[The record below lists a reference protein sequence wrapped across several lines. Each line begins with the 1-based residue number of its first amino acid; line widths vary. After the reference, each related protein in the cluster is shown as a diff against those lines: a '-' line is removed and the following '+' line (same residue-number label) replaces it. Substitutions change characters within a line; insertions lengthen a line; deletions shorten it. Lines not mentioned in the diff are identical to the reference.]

1 MAQRKP
7 RNLYIMKILRNDIY
21 ENLRMALSTLLAN
34 KLRSFLTVFGVVIG
48 IITVMLIAS
57 IISGIDVSVKKE
69 VESFGT
75 RSIYISKYNPGIH
88 IGRLSREE
96 RMRKELT
103 FDDSVALAGLPT
115 VELSVPFLD
124 ITNNFF
130 GQKLLVSGGGKTTA
144 GVALQ
149 GTLPEFEKAGTQVI
163 SEGRFF
169 SEFESDNRENV
180 CVIGSKVADDFFP
193 YSSAISQEIKI
204 GADQFRI
211 VGVLQKRE
219 QFLIGGGSDDQN
231 NVIYLP
237 FSVAKKLKPNADD
250 VYVLAVARPGMM
262 DEAKDQVRD
271 LLRIRRQVPFTAP
284 DNFGMETSE
293 SILDNFR
300 SITSGLAIAMVVISS
315 VGLMV
320 GGIGVMNIML
330 VSVTE
335 RTREIG
341 VRKAIGARRRDIMWQ
356 FLIEAA
362 TLTAIGGLVG
372 LSIGW
377 LLTLLLRIFLP
388 SYVPLWAP
396 IGGFVASVGIGL
408 IFGIWPAWKAA
419 RLDPIESLRY
429 E

>member
-1 MAQRKP
+1 
-7 RNLYIMKILRNDIY
+7 MKILRNDIY

-75 RSIYISKYNPGIH
+75 RSMYISKYNPGIH

-103 FDDSVALAGLPT
+103 YDDSVALSALPT

-193 YSSAISQEIKI
+193 FSSPVGQEIKI

-219 QFLIGGGSDDQN
+219 QFLFSGGSDDQN

-250 VYVLAVARPGMM
+250 IYVLAVAKPGMM
-262 DEAKDQVRD
+262 EEAKDQVRD
-271 LLRIRRQVPFTAP
+271 LLRVRRQVPFAAP

-341 VRKAIGARRRDIMWQ
+341 VRKAIGARRSDIMWQ

-362 TLTAIGGLVG
+362 TLTGIGGLVG

-377 LLTLLLRIFLP
+377 LLTLLLRLLLP

-396 IGGFVASVGIGL
+396 VGGFVASVGIGL

>member
-1 MAQRKP
+1 
-7 RNLYIMKILRNDIY
+7 MKILRSDIY

-48 IITVMLIAS
+48 VITVMLIAS

-75 RSIYISKYNPGIH
+75 RSIFISKYNPGIH
-88 IGRLSREE
+88 VGRMSREE

-103 FDDSVALAGLPT
+103 YDDAVALQSLPA
-115 VELSVPFLD
+115 VEISVPFLD

-149 GTLPEFEKAGTQVI
+149 GTLPEFERAGTQVI

-169 SEFESDNRENV
+169 TQSENDTKQDV

-193 YSSAISQEIKI
+193 FGSPVEQTLKI
-204 GADQFRI
+204 GADDFRV

-219 QFLIGGGSDDQN
+219 QFLISGGSDDQN

-237 FSVAKKLKPNADD
+237 YEIARKLKPNADD
-250 VYVLAVARPGMM
+250 VYIMAVGRAGMM

-271 LLRIRRQVPFTAP
+271 MLRVRRQVPFAAP
-284 DNFGMETSE
+284 DNFGMETAE

-300 SITSGLAIAMVVISS
+300 SITAGLAIAMVVISS

-341 VRKAIGARRRDIMWQ
+341 VRKAIGAKRSDIMWQ

-362 TLTAIGGLVG
+362 TLTGIGGIVG

-377 LLTLLLRIFLP
+377 LLTLLLSLLLP

-396 IGGFVASVGIGL
+396 IGGLVASVGIGL
-408 IFGIWPAWKAA
+408 IFGLWPAWKAA

>member
-1 MAQRKP
+1 
-7 RNLYIMKILRNDIY
+7 MKILRNDIY

-75 RSIYISKYNPGIH
+75 RSIYISKFNPGIH

-103 FDDSVALAGLPT
+103 YEDSVALSGLPT
-115 VELSVPFLD
+115 IELSVPFLD

-130 GQKLLVSGGGKTTA
+130 GQKLMVSGGGKTSA

-149 GTLPEFEKAGTQVI
+149 GTLPEFERAGTQVI

-169 SEFESDNRENV
+169 SQFESDSRENV

-193 YSSAISQEIKI
+193 SGSPVNQQIKI
-204 GADQFRI
+204 GSDEFRV
-211 VGVLQKRE
+211 VGMLQKRE
-219 QFLIGGGSDDQN
+219 QFLFSGGSDDQN
-231 NVIYLP
+231 NVIYIP

-250 VYVLAVARPGMM
+250 IYILAVAKPGVME
-262 DEAKDQVRD
+262 EAKDQVRD
-271 LLRIRRQVPFTAP
+271 LLRVRRQVPFASP

-356 FLIEAA
+356 FLIEAG
-362 TLTAIGGLVG
+362 TLTGIGGLVG

-377 LLTLLLRIFLP
+377 LLTLLLRLLLP
-388 SYVPLWAP
+388 SYVPIWAP

-408 IFGIWPAWKAA
+408 IFGLWPAWKAA

>member
-1 MAQRKP
+1 
-7 RNLYIMKILRNDIY
+7 
-21 ENLRMALSTLLAN
+21 
-34 KLRSFLTVFGVVIG
+34 VIG

-75 RSIYISKYNPGIH
+75 RSMYISKYNPGIH

-103 FDDSVALAGLPT
+103 YEDSVALSGLPA

-149 GTLPEFEKAGTQVI
+149 GTLPEFERAGTQVI

-169 SEFESDNRENV
+169 SESESDNRENV
-180 CVIGSKVADDFFP
+180 AVVGSKVADDFFP
-193 YSSAISQEIKI
+193 FSSPVNQEIKI
-204 GADQFRI
+204 GADQFRV

-219 QFLIGGGSDDQN
+219 QFLFSGGSDDQN

-237 FSVAKKLKPNADD
+237 FSVATKLKPNADD
-250 VYVLAVARPGMM
+250 IYVLAVAKPGLME
-262 DEAKDQVRD
+262 EAKDQVRD
-271 LLRIRRQVPFTAP
+271 LLRVRRQVPFSAP

-341 VRKAIGARRRDIMWQ
+341 VRKAIGARRSDIMWQ

-362 TLTAIGGLVG
+362 TLTGLGGLVG

-377 LLTLLLRIFLP
+377 LLTLLLRLLLP

>member
-1 MAQRKP
+1 MRLF
-7 RNLYIMKILRNDIY
+7 RSDIY
-21 ENLRMALSTLLAN
+21 ENFRMAMATLLAN

-57 IISGIDVSVKKE
+57 IISGVDVAVKKE

-75 RSIYISKYNPGIH
+75 RSIYISKFNPGIH

-103 FDDSVALAGLPT
+103 YDDALALIALPT
-115 VELSVPFLD
+115 IELSVPFLD

-130 GQKLLVSGGGKTTA
+130 GRKLMVSGGGKTSA

-149 GTLPEFEKAGTQVI
+149 GTLPDFERAGTQII

-169 SEFESDNRENV
+169 SQFENDTNQDV
-180 CVIGSKVADDFFP
+180 CVVGSKVADDFFRFGSP
-193 YSSAISQEIKI
+193 VDQAIKI
-204 GADQFRI
+204 GEQEYRV

-219 QFLIGGGSDDQN
+219 QFLFSGGSDDQN
-231 NVIYLP
+231 NVIYVP
-237 FSVAKKLKPNADD
+237 FNVARKLKPNADD
-250 VYVLAVARPGMM
+250 VFILAVAKPGVM

-271 LLRIRRQVPFTAP
+271 LLRVRRQVPFTAP
-284 DNFGMETSE
+284 DNFGMETAE
-293 SILDNFR
+293 SVLDNFR
-300 SITSGLAIAMVVISS
+300 SITAGLAIAMVVISS

-362 TLTAIGGLVG
+362 TLTGLGGIVG

-377 LLTLLLRIFLP
+377 LTTFLLRMILP

-396 IGGFVASVGIGL
+396 VGGFIASVGIGL
-408 IFGIWPAWKAA
+408 IFGLWPAWKAA

>member
-1 MAQRKP
+1 
-7 RNLYIMKILRNDIY
+7 MKILRNDIY

-103 FDDSVALAGLPT
+103 YDDSVALAGLPT

-163 SEGRFF
+163 SDGRFF
-169 SEFESDNRENV
+169 SGFESDNRESV

-193 YSSAISQEIKI
+193 YSSAVGQEIKI

-219 QFLIGGGSDDQN
+219 QFLFSGGSDDQN

-250 VYVLAVARPGMM
+250 IYVLAVARPGMM
-262 DEAKDQVRD
+262 EEAKDQVRD
-271 LLRIRRQVPFTAP
+271 LLRIRRQVPFAAP
-284 DNFGMETSE
+284 DNFGMQTSE

-341 VRKAIGARRRDIMWQ
+341 VRKAIGARRSDIMWQ

-362 TLTAIGGLVG
+362 TLTGIGGLVG

-377 LLTLLLRIFLP
+377 LLTLLLRLLLP

>member
-1 MAQRKP
+1 M
-7 RNLYIMKILRNDIY
+7 
-21 ENLRMALSTLLAN
+21 STLLAN

-48 IITVMLIAS
+48 VITVMLIAS
-57 IISGIDVSVKKE
+57 IISGFDVSLQKE

-75 RSIYISKYNPGIH
+75 RSIFISKYNPGIH
-88 IGRLSREE
+88 VGRMSREE

-103 FDDSVALAGLPT
+103 YEDAIALSNLPA
-115 VELSVPFLD
+115 VEISVPFLD

-144 GVALQ
+144 SVALQ
-149 GTLPEFEKAGTQVI
+149 GTLPEFERAGTQVI
-163 SEGRFF
+163 SQGRFF
-169 SEFESDNRENV
+169 TQSENDTKQDV
-180 CVIGSKVADDFFP
+180 CVIGSKVADDFFRFGSP
-193 YSSAISQEIKI
+193 IDQTIKI
-204 GADQFRI
+204 GADEFRV
-211 VGVLQKRE
+211 VGVMEKKE
-219 QFLIGGGSDDQN
+219 QFLGGGGSDDQN

-237 FSVAKKLKPNADD
+237 YSVAKKLKPNADNIMI
-250 VYVLAVARPGMM
+250 LAVARMGKM
-262 DEAKDQVRD
+262 DEAKDQVQD
-271 LLRIRRQVPFTAP
+271 LLRVRRQVPFAAP
-284 DNFGMETSE
+284 DNFGMQTAE
-293 SILDNFR
+293 SIMDNFR
-300 SITSGLAIAMVVISS
+300 SITAGLVIAMVVISS

-341 VRKAIGARRRDIMWQ
+341 VRKAIGAKRSDILWQ

-362 TLTAIGGLVG
+362 TLTGIGGLVG

-377 LLTLLLRIFLP
+377 LLTLLLRLLLP
-388 SYVPLWAP
+388 SYVPIWAP
-396 IGGFVASVGIGL
+396 IGGLVASVGIGL

>member
-1 MAQRKP
+1 M
-7 RNLYIMKILRNDIY
+7 
-21 ENLRMALSTLLAN
+21 STLLAN

-48 IITVMLIAS
+48 VITVMLIAS

-75 RSIYISKYNPGIH
+75 RSIFISKYNPGIH
-88 IGRLSREE
+88 VGRLSREE

-103 FDDSVALAGLPT
+103 YDDAIALSNLPA

-130 GQKLLVSGGGKTTA
+130 GKKLLVSGGGKTTA

-149 GTLPEFEKAGTQVI
+149 GTLPEFERAGTQVV

-169 SEFESDNRENV
+169 TQSENDTKQNV
-180 CVIGSKVADDFFP
+180 AVIGSKVADDFFRFGSP
-193 YSSAISQEIKI
+193 VGQAIKI
-204 GADQFRI
+204 GSDEFRV
-211 VGVLQKRE
+211 VGTLQKRE
-219 QFLIGGGSDDQN
+219 QFLISGGSDDQN

-250 VYVLAVARPGMM
+250 IYILAVGRAGSM

-271 LLRIRRQVPFTAP
+271 LLRIRRQVPFAAP
-284 DNFGMETSE
+284 DNFGMETAE
-293 SILDNFR
+293 SILGNFR
-300 SITSGLAIAMVVISS
+300 SITAGLAIAMFVISS

-341 VRKAIGARRRDIMWQ
+341 VRKAIGAKRSDIMWQ

-362 TLTAIGGLVG
+362 TLTGIGGLVG

-377 LLTLLLRIFLP
+377 LSTFLLRLLLP

-408 IFGIWPAWKAA
+408 IFGLWPAWKAA

>member
-1 MAQRKP
+1 VK
-7 RNLYIMKILRNDIY
+7 LLRSDIY
-21 ENLRMALSTLLAN
+21 ENLKMAIATLRAN

-48 IITVMLIAS
+48 VITVMLIAS

-75 RSIYISKYNPGIH
+75 RSIFLSKYNPGIH

-96 RMRKELT
+96 RMRKQLT
-103 FDDSVALAGLPT
+103 YDDAIALANLPT
-115 VELSVPFLD
+115 IELSVPFLD
-124 ITNNFF
+124 VSSDFF
-130 GQKLLVSGGGKTTA
+130 GKKINVSGSGKTSA
-144 GVALQ
+144 GVSLQ
-149 GTLPEFEKAGTQVI
+149 GTLPEFERAGTQVI

-169 SEFESDNRENV
+169 SSFENDTNQNV
-180 CVIGSKVADDFFP
+180 CVVGSKVADDFFRFGSP
-193 YSSAISQEIKI
+193 VGQTIKI
-204 GADQFRI
+204 GEQEFRV
-211 VGVLQKRE
+211 VGMLQKRE
-219 QFLIGGGSDDQN
+219 QFLFSGGSDDQN

-237 FSVAKKLKPNADD
+237 YNVARKLKPNADD
-250 VYVLAVARPGMM
+250 VFVMAVARPGLM

-271 LLRIRRQVPFTAP
+271 LLRVRRQVPFAAP
-284 DNFGMETSE
+284 DNFGMETAE
-293 SILDNFR
+293 GFLENFR

-341 VRKAIGARRRDIMWQ
+341 VRKAIGARRSDIMWQ

-362 TLTAIGGLVG
+362 TLTGIGGIVG

-377 LLTLLLRIFLP
+377 LTTFLLRLLLP

-396 IGGFVASVGIGL
+396 VGGFVASVGIGL
-408 IFGIWPAWKAA
+408 IFGLWPAWKAA

>member
-1 MAQRKP
+1 MRII
-7 RNLYIMKILRNDIY
+7 RSDIY
-21 ENLRMALSTLLAN
+21 ENLRMAISTLLGN

-48 IITVMLIAS
+48 VITVMLIAS

-69 VESFGT
+69 VEAFGT
-75 RSIYISKYNPGIH
+75 RSIFLSKYNPGIH

-103 FDDSVALAGLPT
+103 YDDAIALSTLPT
-115 VELSVPFLD
+115 IELSVPFLD
-124 ITNNFF
+124 VSNNFF
-130 GQKLLVSGGGKTTA
+130 GQKIMVSGGGKSSA
-144 GVALQ
+144 GVSLQ

-169 SEFESDNRENV
+169 STFENDTNQNV
-180 CVIGSKVADDFFP
+180 CVIGSKVADDFFKFGTP
-193 YSSAISQEIKI
+193 TDQTIKI
-204 GADQFRI
+204 GEQEFRV
-211 VGVLQKRE
+211 VGTLQKRE
-219 QFLIGGGSDDQN
+219 QFLFSGGSDDQN

-237 FSVAKKLKPNADD
+237 YNVARKLKPNAED
-250 VYVLAVARPGMM
+250 VFIMAVAKPGVM

-271 LLRIRRQVPFTAP
+271 LLRVRRQVPFTAP
-284 DNFGMETSE
+284 DNFGMETAE
-293 SILDNFR
+293 GFLENFR
-300 SITSGLAIAMVVISS
+300 SITGGLAIAMVVISS

-362 TLTAIGGLVG
+362 TLTGLGGIVG

-377 LLTLLLRIFLP
+377 LTTLLLRLLLP

-408 IFGIWPAWKAA
+408 VFGLWPAWKAA

-429 E
+429 D

>member
-1 MAQRKP
+1 
-7 RNLYIMKILRNDIY
+7 MKLLRNDIY
-21 ENLRMALSTLLAN
+21 ENLRMALSTLVGN

-75 RSIYISKYNPGIH
+75 RSMYISKYNPGIH

-103 FDDSVALAGLPT
+103 YDDSVALSGLPT
-115 VELSVPFLD
+115 VDLSVPFLD

-130 GQKLLVSGGGKTTA
+130 GQKLLVSGGGKTSA

-149 GTLPEFEKAGTQVI
+149 GTLPEFERAGTQIV

-169 SEFESDNRENV
+169 SQFESDNRENV

-193 YSSAISQEIKI
+193 GGTPVGQEIKI
-204 GADQFRI
+204 GSDEFRV
-211 VGVLQKRE
+211 VGLLQQRE
-219 QFLIGGGSDDQN
+219 QFLFSGGSDDQN
-231 NVIYLP
+231 NVIYVP

-250 VYVLAVARPGMM
+250 IYILAVAKPGLM
-262 DEAKDQVRD
+262 EESKDQVKD
-271 LLRIRRQVPFTAP
+271 LLRVRRQVPFADP

-300 SITSGLAIAMVVISS
+300 SITGGLAIAMVVISS

-341 VRKAIGARRRDIMWQ
+341 VRKAIGARRSDIMWQ
-356 FLIEAA
+356 FLIEAG
-362 TLTAIGGLVG
+362 TLTGIGGLAG

-377 LLTLLLRIFLP
+377 LLTLLLRLIMP
-388 SYVPLWAP
+388 SYVPIWAP
-396 IGGFVASVGIGL
+396 VGGFIASVGIGL
-408 IFGIWPAWKAA
+408 VFGLWPAWKAA